1 MRGRREEHGQATVEF
16 AIVLP
21 GLLLVVL
28 LIFQAMVVGHDYL
41 LVMNAAREAARAA
54 AVDPTDRDAFDLVM
68 RAIPDAR
75 LTVDRNG
82 GVGTPVA
89 ATVRWQAPTSLPIIG
104 ALLPDPW
111 LEATISMRAER

>member
-1 MRGRREEHGQATVEF
+1 MRGRREERGQATVEF

-21 GLLLVVL
+21 AILVVLL

-54 AVDPTDRDAFDLVM
+54 AVDPTDRDAVDAVL
-68 RAIPDAR
+68 RTLPDAQLIVNR
-75 LTVDRNG
+75 G
-82 GVGTPVA
+82 GGIGTPVE
-89 ATVRWQAPTSLPIIG
+89 ATVRWQAPTSLPLIG

-111 LEATISMRAER
+111 LEATITMRAER